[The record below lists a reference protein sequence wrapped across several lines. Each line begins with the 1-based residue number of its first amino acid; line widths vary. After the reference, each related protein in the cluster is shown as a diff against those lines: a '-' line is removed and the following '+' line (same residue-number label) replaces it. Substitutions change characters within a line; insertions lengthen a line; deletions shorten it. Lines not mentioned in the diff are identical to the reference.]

1 MSNNESR
8 ERAARAFQIA
18 NPGTSYTRAL
28 RQVTDGRP
36 RRPLVA
42 VLGEGLDGGVV
53 AVNLEWLSCG
63 GTGPHCLV
71 VGDEVSA
78 LLGVLATGLAGGQR
92 DGDLE
97 LVLCA
102 KPSTQ
107 LGVAHKRV
115 DSDDLA
121 SHVSEL
127 LESRYRLLQSL
138 EASDIEEARA
148 RGHRIPTTVVVI
160 EDDAGVWARSQD
172 LARWL
177 RVGRSTGIN
186 VVLGSTIA
194 PPTALTSNVDMSPAR
209 ALDRVVRASG
219 LQGNEMVANM
229 VSTTIFDL
237 GAGRGTLRTM
247 GSWDPEARVQR
258 ADVLVD
264 LTFTALRP

>member
-8 ERAARAFQIA
+8 ERAAREYQAA
-18 NPGTSYTRAL
+18 NPGTSYTRAR

-42 VLGEGLDGGVV
+42 VLGDGLDGGVV
-53 AVNLEWLSCG
+53 SVNLEWESFG

-71 VGDEVSA
+71 VGDEVSD
-78 LLGVLATGLAGGQR
+78 LLGVLATGLAAGQR

-107 LGVAHKRV
+107 LGVAHRRV
-115 DSDDLA
+115 DSDDLT
-121 SHVSEL
+121 SHVNEL
-127 LESRYRLLQSL
+127 LESRFRLLQSL
-138 EASDIEEARA
+138 EAVDIEDARA
-148 RGHRIPTTVVVI
+148 RGHRMSTTVVLI
-160 EDDAGVWARSQD
+160 EDYAGVWRGSQA

-186 VVLGSTIA
+186 VVVGTPVA
-194 PPTALTSNVDMSPAR
+194 PQTALTSNVDMSPAR
-209 ALDRVVRASG
+209 ALDRVVRTA
-219 LQGNEMVANM
+219 LRGNDMVAGM
-229 VSTTIFDL
+229 APTTIFKL
-237 GAGRGTLRTM
+237 GGGRGTLRTM
-247 GSWDPEARVQR
+247 GSWDPEGRMQR

-264 LTFTALRP
+264 FTFTAVSP